1 MALTSS
7 SLACRHVAGHGPLP
21 RLADDVVATTT
32 SSGRRGCYND
42 AVRMSTRTSRLTR
55 KVNHVPLGQIHLF
68 PNGPWCAHHEP
79 GGSCDRG
86 AMIPRGVASRTHRG
100 REEIQ
105 LPRAGVVPHE
115 VEGPGAGGDALPVAD
130 PPGTVLAAGGG
141 RRVQRVEGGGGH
153 PQRWAKAELSGS

>member
-55 KVNHVPLGQIHLF
+55 KVNHVPLGQIHF
-68 PNGPWCAHHEP
+68 FRT
-79 GGSCDRG
+79 DRG
-86 AMIPRGVASRTHRG
+86 ARTMNPVARVIAGRSIRVVSRTHRG

-130 PPGTVLAAGGG
+130 PPGAVLAAGGR
-141 RRVQRVEGGGGH
+141 RRVLRVERGGGH
-153 PQRWAKAELSGS
+153 PQRWAKAELSSP